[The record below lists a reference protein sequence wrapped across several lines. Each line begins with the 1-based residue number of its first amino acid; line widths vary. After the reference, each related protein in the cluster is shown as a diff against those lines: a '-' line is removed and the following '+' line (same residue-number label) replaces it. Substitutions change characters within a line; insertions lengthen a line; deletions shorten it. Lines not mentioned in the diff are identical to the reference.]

1 MIEMLT
7 EDVVEEYMDFLDFI
21 RESGMCNMY
30 GAGVYL
36 QEEFDLSKK
45 DAREILIHW
54 MNTYDERHPV

>member
-1 MIEMLT
+1 MLT